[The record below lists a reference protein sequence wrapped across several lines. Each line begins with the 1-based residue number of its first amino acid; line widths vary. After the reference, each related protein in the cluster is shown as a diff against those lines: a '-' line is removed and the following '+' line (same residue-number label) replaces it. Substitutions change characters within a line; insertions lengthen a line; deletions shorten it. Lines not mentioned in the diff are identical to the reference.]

1 MPNRTNNDH
10 YIIIYSLPSASHLI
24 CTVYP
29 RGGGGGVLGYK
40 HDGGCLTEPNILHP
54 KKNTRLP
61 AMKVIVFAK
70 IPMIRPMRSLCNR

>member
-29 RGGGGGVLGYK
+29 RGGGGVLGYK
-40 HDGGCLTEPNILHP
+40 HDRGCPTEPNILHP
-54 KKNTRLP
+54 KKYKTASNESYCVRKNSDDQADDKL
-61 AMKVIVFAK
+61 V
-70 IPMIRPMRSLCNR
+70 